1 MGIKSKTRIIIG
13 ILLLTLLW
21 FITCETSLAEDP
33 AIITFDGTP
42 TYTHTRT
49 ITVGDTIRGYS
60 YKITVSI
67 KNTGT
72 VASQAMSVNLS
83 DEEGYSL
90 IYPSSITL
98 EPGETETVT
107 FNWSTSLVRDQ
118 NVQINFF
125 PSDLNADRDQYN
137 TGSTILNIVIPD
149 SGTTQKTPGFE
160 LCIIIIALLA
170 LVTLSKY
177 KKDRK

>member
-13 ILLLTLLW
+13 ILLLTFLW
-21 FITCETSLAEDP
+21 VVTCETILAEDQ

-42 TYTHTRT
+42 TYTHTKT

-60 YKITVSI
+60 FDIIVSI

-83 DEEGYSL
+83 DEEGFTL

-118 NVQINFF
+118 NVWISFF
-125 PSDLNADRDQYN
+125 PADLNADRDQN
-137 TGSTILNIVIPD
+137 NSNSTILNIVIPE
-149 SGTTQKTPGFE
+149 SGTTKKTPGFK
-160 LCIIIIALLA
+160 LGIIILALLVSII
-170 LVTLSKY
+170 LINKE
-177 KKDRK
+177 KNRK